1 MGVTCDMN
9 NEFCL
14 VYVIVRDKQEALDIA
29 SIAIKKKLA
38 ACGNILPEI
47 SSVYIWKDKLQSDNE
62 TLLILKSNAENYKS
76 LEKLILEHH
85 SYDNPCILKLPI
97 RGGNIN
103 FLDWI
108 NKSLI

>member
-1 MGVTCDMN
+1 MGVKLNFKKEC
-9 NEFCL
+9 CL
-14 VYVIVRDKQEALDIA
+14 VYVIVRDKEEALDIA
-29 SIAIKKKLA
+29 SSAIEKKLA
-38 ACGNILPEI
+38 ACGNVLPEI

-62 TLLILKSNAENYKS
+62 TLLILKSNVENYKS

-97 RGGNIN
+97 QGGNIN
-103 FLDWI
+103 FLEWI